1 MGSHVQW
8 LSVSVNQAQSPG
20 LYAVQVAGTEIGLKQ
35 QDLRTLGIGPAS
47 SKLPQGEWV
56 KLSDIPGISATFDAL
71 NQQLFLS
78 ARMAALSRR
87 QYLENQPHD
96 VQPGMPTT
104 DTRLGHLTLGYS
116 LNATHSTGYQYACA
130 QTSLTSS
137 GWLPGTLYSSFN
149 SRVAENPQET
159 QDRTTRLMTAWQLDD
174 SQHQISLT
182 LGDAITSGVSWSRQV
197 RFGGI
202 HLARNFQLTPQLNTS
217 PRAEYSSTAVLPSTV
232 DLYIDGLKQSSQQVV
247 PGQYILATQ
256 PTFTGNGQADIVITD
271 INGQRKVVSLDLYGA
286 PQMLAAGLSSGTLDV
301 GWMRQ
306 NYSLNSN
313 DYAAKPMLDAGWRYG
328 VNNTLTLALHTEQ
341 QRAARNAGVGAYWL
355 PSPWVGVLSAHIAVS
370 HSLTAPGKQW
380 GVGWQWNGRG
390 YAFSAST
397 TLRENTF
404 TDIAST
410 SGAVPARRSD
420 AVWASTRLGP
430 LGQLGMGWVR
440 QHTAGNDEQYLN
452 ASWSKTFSHGVNTNI
467 TWTRDIAGRDSQI
480 NFTLAVPFG
489 FHDQVSVQSSGSR
502 QQWRYRHQADND
514 QGGWSWDAG
523 QSNGYQQY
531 HYADVGNLN
540 RYGEWHLG
548 INKAETETSGW
559 LTGEGSLTLLRGH
572 IYAMRQSHQG
582 VALVS
587 SNGIPSV
594 PVYQENRLAGRTD
607 DKGWLLLTELPGY
620 HTSKISIDPLKLPA
634 SVLTPV
640 TERYISPGTGQ
651 VVLVDFGMKE
661 ALSVVARLVDAHGAP
676 LPLGSQVRIKG
687 DSTTK
692 SVARDG
698 MIWLENPTLP
708 AELEVT
714 TNQHRCHARLPA
726 RPAGQAYLQPGNILC
741 Q

>member
-1 MGSHVQW
+1 M
-8 LSVSVNQAQSPG
+8 
-20 LYAVQVAGTEIGLKQ
+20 QVAGTEIWLKQ
-35 QDLRTLGIGPAS
+35 QDLHTLGISAVRG
-47 SKLPQGEWV
+47 KLPQGEWV
-56 KLSDIPGISATFDAL
+56 KLSDIPGISARYDAL
-71 NQQLFLS
+71 NQQLSLS
-78 ARMAALSRR
+78 ASMTALSRR
-87 QYLENQPHD
+87 QYLAWQPQ
-96 VQPGMPTT
+96 VSQP
-104 DTRLGHLTLGYS
+104 DTPATNTLLGNLTLGYS
-116 LNATHSTGYQYACA
+116 LNATHATGYQYASA
-130 QTSLTSS
+130 QTSLASS
-137 GWLPGTLYSSFN
+137 GWLPGTMSSSFN
-149 SRVAENPQET
+149 SRVAENPQDT
-159 QDRTTRLMTAWQLDD
+159 QASTTRLMTAWQFDD
-174 SQHQISLT
+174 SQHQISLV
-182 LGDAITSGVSWSRQV
+182 LGDAITSGVTWSRQV

-202 HLARNFQLTPQLNTS
+202 HLARNFQLAPQLNTS

-313 DYAAKPMLDAGWRYG
+313 DYSPYPMLDAGWRYG
-328 VNNTLTLALHTEQ
+328 ANNTLTLALHTEQ
-341 QRAARNAGVGAYWL
+341 QRTVHNAGVGAYWL
-355 PSPWVGVLSAHIAVS
+355 PSPWVGVLSAHVAVS
-370 HSLTAPGKQW
+370 HSSAAPGKQW
-380 GVGWQWNGRG
+380 GVGWQWNGQG

-397 TLRENTF
+397 TLRDNTF
-404 TDIAST
+404 ADIASA
-410 SGAVPARRSD
+410 SGVVAARRSD
-420 AVWASTRLGP
+420 AAWASTQLGP
-430 LGQLGMGWVR
+430 LGQLGVGWVR
-440 QHTAGNDEQYLN
+440 QYATGSNEQYLN
-452 ASWSKTFSHGVNTNI
+452 ASWSKTFAHGVNTNI

-480 NFTLAVPFG
+480 NLTLAIPFG
-489 FHDQVSVQSSGSR
+489 FHDQLSAQSTGSS

-523 QSNGYQQY
+523 QSNGSQKY

-548 INKAETETSGW
+548 INKTQTETSGW

-572 IYAMRQSHQG
+572 IYPMRQSHQG

-587 SNGIPSV
+587 SNSIPSV
-594 PVYQENRLAGRTD
+594 PVYQENRLVGKTD

-620 HTSKISIDPLKLPA
+620 HTSKITIDPLNLPA
-634 SVLTPV
+634 SVMTPV
-640 TERYISPGTGQ
+640 TERYVSPGTGQ
-651 VVLVDFGMKE
+651 VVLVDFDMKE
-661 ALSVVARLVDAHGAP
+661 ALSVMARLVNTHGDP
-676 LPLGSQVRIKG
+676 LPMGSQVRLRG
-687 DSTTK
+687 NSTTK

-714 TNQHRCHARLPA
+714 TSQHLCHARLPA
-726 RPAGQAYLQPGNILC
+726 RLAGQSYLQLGNILC